1 MDHYRGAGKVD
12 PDYESYNS
20 ALELN
25 EEEDKKENLSK
36 IKKIIED
43 EYNREIIQRQQQ
55 IEEIELQICKARK
68 LLHLLRYA
76 LIMSYYKKKELEYNG
91 TEDEASAS
99 DNFVV
104 PDKQNRIH
112 PAVKKLLGKNIHNL
126 DHLNLKDKR
135 KSSARNAFSS
145 SHKAPEPPLKS
156 PESKKIKLDL
166 EVSQSPETITNEV
179 LDKNEANLD
188 FIRNRKKTKYR
199 IVVGNISKWMPS
211 SEEDILTH
219 KWMVYVR
226 GPKEAPDVSHFIDKV
241 VYYLHPSYKP
251 HDVVEVSESP
261 FHLSRRGWGEFP
273 VRVQIFFK
281 VTLNKPIDVVH
292 NIKLDKTYSGR
303 QTLGNETLVDV
314 FLYDDNKS
322 AFKCEPELNN
332 HNCPLLILEEDIKI
346 EELDL
351 SEVASTSTEHD
362 YCSGAKNKTNEKPT
376 NDRIIFDH
384 PYCRPTSYESL
395 PKVKREK
402 VEQDESNKLIYG
414 LDSYLR
420 ESKEEEEDDRRNRT
434 IITAN
439 TFNHLGPLNRKDIK
453 FSNTKIIVLGKKIDG
468 CILTNWN
475 KLTSA
480 RLVRDVVNV
489 PNKYE
494 SNSFKVSLPKNAFKN
509 MGEALPYLFKRL
521 PLYSELASNVSYKR
535 VYPFTASTLKDFV
548 SWNVGKRRS
557 SEWSRARIIKNI
569 LVSEGVHGAEKWS
582 TKAVLMYGR
591 SHDYTPFISY
601 DLFNRDSDEKNL
613 LLSCFA
619 TSAKLAK
626 NNLVKSVRHD
636 DPDVTVNVDSDTD
649 VASPKKNNTK
659 VVDISDPHLKLE
671 CSYVRQSALDCGIIL
686 KPEEIDEGVRVNGA
700 ELMILEA
707 VKCLAENLIRRAKN
721 HRVCTRILSPSTSA
735 INKEDVEVAI
745 NERPEM
751 FSVKQY
757 KKERRNFEYFS

>member
-76 LIMSYYKKKELEYNG
+76 LIMSYYKKKELEYSG

-303 QTLGNETLVDV
+303 QTLGKSDKKVNCQIWR
-314 FLYDDNKS
+314 DDCGNFQGTRPS
-322 AFKCEPELNN
+322 W
-332 HNCPLLILEEDIKI
+332 
-346 EELDL
+346 
-351 SEVASTSTEHD
+351 T
-362 YCSGAKNKTNEKPT
+362 CSFTTTTNP
-376 NDRIIFDH
+376 
-384 PYCRPTSYESL
+384 
-395 PKVKREK
+395 
-402 VEQDESNKLIYG
+402 
-414 LDSYLR
+414 
-420 ESKEEEEDDRRNRT
+420 
-434 IITAN
+434 
-439 TFNHLGPLNRKDIK
+439 
-453 FSNTKIIVLGKKIDG
+453 
-468 CILTNWN
+468 
-475 KLTSA
+475 
-480 RLVRDVVNV
+480 
-489 PNKYE
+489 
-494 SNSFKVSLPKNAFKN
+494 
-509 MGEALPYLFKRL
+509 
-521 PLYSELASNVSYKR
+521 
-535 VYPFTASTLKDFV
+535 
-548 SWNVGKRRS
+548 RS
-557 SEWSRARIIKNI
+557 S
-569 LVSEGVHGAEKWS
+569 
-582 TKAVLMYGR
+582 
-591 SHDYTPFISY
+591 
-601 DLFNRDSDEKNL
+601 
-613 LLSCFA
+613 
-619 TSAKLAK
+619 
-626 NNLVKSVRHD
+626 
-636 DPDVTVNVDSDTD
+636 VNQ
-649 VASPKKNNTK
+649 N
-659 VVDISDPHLKLE
+659 
-671 CSYVRQSALDCGIIL
+671 
-686 KPEEIDEGVRVNGA
+686 
-700 ELMILEA
+700 
-707 VKCLAENLIRRAKN
+707 
-721 HRVCTRILSPSTSA
+721 
-735 INKEDVEVAI
+735 
-745 NERPEM
+745 
-751 FSVKQY
+751 
-757 KKERRNFEYFS
+757 